1 MSKNSYWLADPEGT
15 RALVEGADTRDRFVR
30 LHGWTEATEPERHDF
45 VWLTNENSSLGAT
58 RMTWEA
64 AQLDAWAGRGWT
76 PGAPPEPG
84 APVEEPAPV
93 KEPAPAP
100 ETKSSPAKPSASSGE
115 KKE

>member
-1 MSKNSYWLADPEGT
+1 MTNKQTFWLADAEGT
-15 RALVEGADTRDRFVR
+15 RALVEGADTRDRFIR
-30 LHGWTEATEPERHDF
+30 IHGWTEAAEPQRQDF
-45 VWLTNENSSLGAT
+45 VWLRHEDPALGAT

-84 APVEEPAPV
+84 AAVEPEPP
-93 KEPAPAP
+93 
-100 ETKSSPAKPSASSGE
+100 KSSPVKTSAPSGD